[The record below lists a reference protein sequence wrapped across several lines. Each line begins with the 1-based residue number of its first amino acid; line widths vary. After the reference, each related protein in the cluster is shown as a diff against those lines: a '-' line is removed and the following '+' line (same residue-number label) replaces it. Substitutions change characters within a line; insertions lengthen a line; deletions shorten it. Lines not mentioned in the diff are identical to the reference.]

1 METKRFDLEDRLV
14 KFACMCLDVCDL
26 LPNTKTGQNLEY
38 QLSKSCTGSALI
50 YGEAQAA
57 ESKADFIHKIKIV
70 LKEIRE
76 SRINLRI
83 IIEKPILNNEKVQVA
98 YKEVNELMA
107 IFLKSIETAK
117 QNKVS
122 STFKF
127 LIPYSLF
134 LISYFLFLISYFL
147 FNNEH
152 Y

>member
-1 METKRFDLEDRLV
+1 MENKKFDLEDRLV

-38 QLSKSCTGSALI
+38 QLSKSSTSAALV

-57 ESKADFIHKIKIV
+57 ESKADFIHKMKVV

-83 IIEKPILNNEKVQVA
+83 IIEKPVITNEKVQIVF
-98 YKEVNELMA
+98 KEANELMA

-117 QNKVS
+117 QNKIA
-122 STFKF
+122 STF
-127 LIPYSLF
+127 
-134 LISYFLFLISYFL
+134 
-147 FNNEH
+147 
-152 Y
+152 